1 MVCYH
6 IFCEKYLKTR
16 SKPVEELA
24 KDNKS
29 CQASANQ
36 IKINQE
42 EDDKHPGTWTQGR
55 TQDRNIS
62 KRPGS
67 NKKTEEN
74 KQIRFYL

>member
-1 MVCYH
+1 MSVATYSVKN
-6 IFCEKYLKTR
+6 ILKPR
-16 SKPVEELA
+16 SKPVQKLA

-42 EDDKHPGTWTQGR
+42 EDDKHPGTWTRGGLKIEIFQ
-55 TQDRNIS
+55 NA
-62 KRPGS
+62 PGQT
-67 NKKTEEN
+67 KKEEN